1 VGQIEPVIK
10 RIADVGLKVHLQ
22 LLAKLYRFIPW

>member
-1 VGQIEPVIK
+1 VIK

-22 LLAKLYRFIPW
+22 LLSNDEGVDGFSWR